1 MRIKCSVF
9 IFVMSDVD
17 VECGQNEAEEA
28 ITGSQDSKHKI
39 NRKQKK
45 TEREKRAK
53 DHVEFCPLHIR
64 QVFKNFS
71 SQSAAAVDEH

>member
-45 TEREKRAK
+45 NRKRKESKRPCGVLSAPHSTSFQK
-53 DHVEFCPLHIR
+53 LF
-64 QVFKNFS
+64 FS
-71 SQSAAAVDEH
+71 VCCGCR